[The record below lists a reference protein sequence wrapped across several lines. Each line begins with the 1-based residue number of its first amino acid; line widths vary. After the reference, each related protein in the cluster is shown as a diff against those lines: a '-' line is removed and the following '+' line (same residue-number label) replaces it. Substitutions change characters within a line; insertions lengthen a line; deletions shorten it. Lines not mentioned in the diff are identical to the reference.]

1 MNAERSLRPGL
12 LGPAH
17 FLSAEDTQ
25 SFARSMYTSLHDLE
39 TVDAPRVASE
49 DSVEVVVGDA
59 ELGQSDDRQ
68 IEVEGVC
75 CGRRCCRTVSA
86 RPGRAGNKPTGAE
99 GVESG
104 LEKEL
109 CVSSASERR
118 V

>member
-39 TVDAPRVASE
+39 TVGAPRVASE

-59 ELGQSDDRQ
+59 ELGQGDDGQ
-68 IEVEGVC
+68 IEGEGVGG
-75 CGRRCCRTVSA
+75 GRQGCRAVPA
-86 RPGRAGNKPTGAE
+86 WPA
-99 GVESG
+99 
-104 LEKEL
+104 
-109 CVSSASERR
+109 
-118 V
+118 